1 MQHAS
6 NIDTPMFMDCTASGS
21 TYQCTDFTFNN
32 VVVSQVNYIGA
43 TIGPFRVTSRSIQ
56 INNTTFTNIGENT
69 YTNYALKSLTPFFGI
84 TLRKPYTN
92 TVLVTE
98 TVTVNLVTLNQLYG
112 GVNGRFMNIAY

>member
-1 MQHAS
+1 M
-6 NIDTPMFMDCTASGS
+6 
-21 TYQCTDFTFNN
+21 
-32 VVVSQVNYIGA
+32 VVSQVNYIGA

-98 TVTVNLVTLNQLYG
+98 TVTVNLVALNQLYG